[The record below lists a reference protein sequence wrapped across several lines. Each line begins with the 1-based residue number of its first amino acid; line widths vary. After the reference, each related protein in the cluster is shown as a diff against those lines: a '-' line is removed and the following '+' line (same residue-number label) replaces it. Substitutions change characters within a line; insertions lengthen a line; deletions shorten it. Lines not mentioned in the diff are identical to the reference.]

1 MIYDLN
7 LLLLFFKAN
16 LRALNKLS
24 GHICNY
30 CSIRCMRIDR
40 QNFLGNKETFKTSLK
55 SITSIETLSI
65 CPSVKASTSK
75 SHRETSNQKSPSEKS
90 SRIIK
95 FVTKQRRLFI
105 RAPEDNVEH
114 NGFKKTA
121 KVLEQL
127 QDSTQ
132 VTQNHM

>member
-1 MIYDLN
+1 MIDDLD
-7 LLLLFFKAN
+7 LIFFKAN

-40 QNFLGNKETFKTSLK
+40 QNFLGHKESFKTSLK
-55 SITSIETLSI
+55 SITSIETSMSI
-65 CPSVKASTSK
+65 CPNVKASTSK
-75 SHRETSNQKSPSEKS
+75 SHRETSNQKSSSNKS
-90 SRIIK
+90 SSIIK
-95 FVTKQRRLFI
+95 FVTKQKRLFI
-105 RAPEDNVEH
+105 GAPEDNVKH
-114 NGFKKTA
+114 NGFKKSA